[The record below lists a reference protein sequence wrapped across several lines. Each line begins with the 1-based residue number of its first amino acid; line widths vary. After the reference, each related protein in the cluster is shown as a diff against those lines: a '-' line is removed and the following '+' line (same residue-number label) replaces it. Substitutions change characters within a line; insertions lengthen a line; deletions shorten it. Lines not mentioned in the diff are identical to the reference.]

1 MAGSGRR
8 ARSYKIDA
16 KLCRMKMDA
25 VLTQWPGYFVLSRKK
40 GQLFQPLGPVVSVSA
55 GPARDSPAVPQ
66 TSACTPAA
74 KRVFDFESATGR

>member
-1 MAGSGRR
+1 MAGNGRR
-8 ARSYKIDA
+8 ARSYKIDT

-25 VLTQWPGYFVLSRKK
+25 VLTPWPNPFVLSRKK
-40 GQLFQPLGPVVSVSA
+40 GLLFQPLGSIVSVSA
-55 GPARDSPAVPQ
+55 GPARDSPTMPQ